1 MANAA
6 PTTTSGFGLERGFF
20 GGECC
25 GPEGAFGTDDVDVD
39 MASRLPA
46 RRTGKPGRLCTSMH
60 VDARPLPKHERQ
72 RLIESVIG
80 RRRVG
85 TQLEL
90 REALAAAGCAVTQ
103 ATLSRDLRQLGIE
116 KVHDELGRARY
127 AIPGARRSDPAAA
140 LASVLE
146 QFGRRVTAAQNLV
159 VIRSEIGAA
168 PAIARALDRV
178 EHPLIVGTIAGDDT
192 CLVVARLGRRRA
204 HARER
209 AGLVAQPDLAF
220 GDLAHALGQD
230 LRAVDDQPMEDVD
243 LLVAEHLV
251 DLADLLAVRVDD
263 RPPGLDEQPG
273 NRISRH
279 R

>member
-1 MANAA
+1 
-6 PTTTSGFGLERGFF
+6 
-20 GGECC
+20 
-25 GPEGAFGTDDVDVD
+25 
-39 MASRLPA
+39 
-46 RRTGKPGRLCTSMH
+46 MH
-60 VDARPLPKHERQ
+60 ADARPLPKHERQ

-127 AIPGARRSDPAAA
+127 AIPGGRRSDPAAA

-192 CLVVARLGRRRA
+192 CLVVASSA
-204 HARER
+204 AAARTLAQR
-209 AGLVAQPDLAF
+209 AGLVA
-220 GDLAHALGQD
+220 
-230 LRAVDDQPMEDVD
+230 RA
-243 LLVAEHLV
+243 
-251 DLADLLAVRVDD
+251 
-263 RPPGLDEQPG
+263 
-273 NRISRH
+273 
-279 R
+279 